1 MKRDPNTTKW
11 DYGHALLIAGSY
23 GKMGCAILA
32 SRACMRSGVGLLTL
46 HLPSRCVDLI
56 QMALPEAMT
65 SIDPS
70 DTIFTMPPSRL
81 DHYQALGIGPGI
93 GTDPKTQEALLQLLK
108 QTCMPVVLD
117 ADALNIIAECG
128 TENLPQGAVIT
139 PHEKEYSRLFHEA
152 DPSEMAVRYQITIVK
167 KAHHT
172 MIYGPNGE
180 ISENTTGNPG
190 MATAGSGDVLTGIIL
205 AFLTQGYSPFE
216 AARYGTFIHG
226 KSGDIAAQRCGECAM
241 IASDIV
247 ENLKYAIR

>member
-117 ADALNIIAECG
+117 ADALNIIAVC
-128 TENLPQGAVIT
+128 TMPTKPSRRPTANDSATVLPMQ
-139 PHEKEYSRLFHEA
+139 
-152 DPSEMAVRYQITIVK
+152 
-167 KAHHT
+167 
-172 MIYGPNGE
+172 
-180 ISENTTGNPG
+180 
-190 MATAGSGDVLTGIIL
+190 
-205 AFLTQGYSPFE
+205 
-216 AARYGTFIHG
+216 
-226 KSGDIAAQRCGECAM
+226 C
-241 IASDIV
+241 
-247 ENLKYAIR
+247 